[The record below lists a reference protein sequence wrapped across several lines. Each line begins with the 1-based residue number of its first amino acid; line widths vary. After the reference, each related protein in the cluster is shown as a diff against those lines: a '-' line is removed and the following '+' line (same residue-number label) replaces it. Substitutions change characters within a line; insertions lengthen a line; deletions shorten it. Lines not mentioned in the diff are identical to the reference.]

1 MNFSLQTTEAPAP
14 AAEAEPSAHRE
25 LPDLKKPASRKSN
38 GGKTFLVGLV
48 VVLIVAAGIVLGV
61 PGITKSVT
69 GLFASSTRDIINY
82 EVRPATLPVTVT
94 ERGTLESSKNEDV
107 FCQVEGSTTIISIV
121 PEGKRVTKGE
131 LVCELDSAAL
141 NDQLTNQY
149 IATSGAE
156 ASYQNAK
163 LTREVAEIAV
173 TEYKEG
179 VYLQELQTVK
189 GEIALAEAERK
200 RAEDRLEWSTRMFDK
215 GYVSLAQ
222 RIADKVSLDQ
232 KIFAFEQA
240 TTKKSVL
247 EKFTFDKTIKELK
260 SDVEK
265 AKSDELAKD
274 QTWDLEK
281 KKQAKLETQIK
292 NCKLLAPGDGLVVY
306 ANDPSRFGGSS
317 QPQIEEGAVVRERQK
332 IFSLPDTGHMRVNTK
347 VHESMVDRLAPG
359 LQARIRVDAFADQTL
374 KGTVLDVAPLPD
386 PNSMFSSDVKV
397 YTTHVTIDN
406 GLSGLRP
413 GMTAQVEILVAQIDN
428 VLSVPVVA
436 ILEYQ
441 GKDHVAV
448 KRADGTYDWRTV
460 TVGTSNDKLVE
471 IREGL
476 KTGDRVALS
485 PLLLMSEDEKREA
498 FGESGKAGEASKKD
512 WGTTPKPQVGAVAT
526 ASPDGKAATDP
537 EAKAKAKGKRT
548 GKGQRGGGFMSKMD
562 PAIREKFQ
570 SASPE
575 EKKQMMID
583 AGVPAERVDAILQGG
598 GGGGGGGGAGGGF
611 GGPPGGGSG
620 AGAGAGGGGGGFGG
634 GRGGPN
640 Q

>member
-1 MNFSLQTTEAPAP
+1 M
-14 AAEAEPSAHRE
+14 
-25 LPDLKKPASRKSN
+25 
-38 GGKTFLVGLV
+38 
-48 VVLIVAAGIVLGV
+48 IGV
-61 PGITKSVT
+61 PGISKSLT
-69 GLFASSTRDIINY
+69 GLFASSTRDIITY
-82 EVRPATLPVTVT
+82 EVRQANLPVVATV
-94 ERGTLESSKNEDV
+94 RGTLESSNNKDV

-141 NDQLTNQY
+141 KDQLTNQY

-156 ASYQNAK
+156 AAHQNAK

-200 RAEDRLEWSTRMFDK
+200 RAEDRLEWSKRMYDK

-222 RIADKVSLDQ
+222 NIADKVSLDQ
-232 KIFAFEQA
+232 KVFAFEQA
-240 TTKKSVL
+240 TTKKAVL
-247 EKFTFDKTIKELK
+247 EKFTYDKTLKELK

-265 AKSDELAKD
+265 ARSDELAKE

-281 KKQAKLETQIK
+281 KKQTKLETQIK
-292 NCKLLAPGDGLVVY
+292 NCQLLAPGDGLVVY

-317 QPQIEEGAVVRERQK
+317 QPQVEEGAVVRERQK

-347 VHESMVDRLAPG
+347 VHESMIDRLTPG

-374 KGTVLDVAPLPD
+374 RGTVLDVAPLPD

-406 GLSGLRP
+406 GLPGLRP
-413 GMTAQVEILVAQIDN
+413 GMTAQVDILVAQIDN

-448 KRADGTYDWRTV
+448 KRGDGTYDWRTV
-460 TVGTSNDKLVE
+460 AVGTSNDKLVE

-476 KTGDRVALS
+476 KSGDRVALS
-485 PLLLMSEDEKREA
+485 PLLLMSEEEKREA
-498 FGESGKAGEASKKD
+498 FGESGKDGEAAKKD
-512 WGTTPKPQVGAVAT
+512 WGAGAKGKAGVGPVGPGG
-526 ASPDGKAATDP
+526 PDGKATADP
-537 EAKAKAKGKRT
+537 DAKGKAKAKAKGKR
-548 GKGQRGGGFMSKMD
+548 GAGGGFMSKMD
-562 PAIREKFQ
+562 PAARAKFQ

-575 EKKQMMID
+575 EKKQMLIE

-598 GGGGGGGGAGGGF
+598 GGGGFGGGAGGE
-611 GGPPGGGSG
+611 G
-620 AGAGAGGGGGGFGG
+620 AGRGAGGGFGG

-640 Q
+640 P

>member
-1 MNFSLQTTEAPAP
+1 M
-14 AAEAEPSAHRE
+14 
-25 LPDLKKPASRKSN
+25 
-38 GGKTFLVGLV
+38 
-48 VVLIVAAGIVLGV
+48 
-61 PGITKSVT
+61 PGISKSLT
-69 GLFASSTRDIINY
+69 GLFASSTRDIITY
-82 EVRPATLPVTVT
+82 EVKAATLPVVATV
-94 ERGTLESSKNEDV
+94 RGTLESSKNEDV

-121 PEGKRVTKGE
+121 SEGKRVTKGE

-156 ASYQNAK
+156 AAHQNAK
-163 LTREVAEIAV
+163 LTWEVAVIAV

-200 RAEDRLEWSTRMFDK
+200 RAEDRLEWSKRMYDK

-222 RIADKVSLDQ
+222 NIADKVSLDQ

-240 TTKKSVL
+240 TTKKNVL
-247 EKFTFDKTIKELK
+247 EKFTFDKTLKELK

-265 AKSDELAKD
+265 AKSDMLAKE

-281 KKQAKLETQIK
+281 KKQTKLETQIK

-347 VHESMVDRLAPG
+347 VHESMIDRLTPG
-359 LQARIRVDAFADQTL
+359 LRARIRVDAFADQTL
-374 KGTVLDVAPLPD
+374 AGSVLDIAPLPD

-397 YTTHVTIDN
+397 YTTHVAIDK
-406 GLSGLRP
+406 GLPGLRP
-413 GMTAQVEILVAQIDN
+413 GMTAQVDILVAQIEN

-441 GKDHVAV
+441 GKDHLAV

-476 KTGDRVALS
+476 KSGDRVALS
-485 PLLLMSEDEKREA
+485 PLLLMSEEEKREA
-498 FGESGKAGEASKKD
+498 FGESGKDGDASKKD
-512 WGTTPKPQVGAVAT
+512 WGAGPKAQAGLGPAGPDAPNGAAG
-526 ASPDGKAATDP
+526 PDGKAKESADG
-537 EAKAKAKGKRT
+537 KAKGKRT
-548 GKGQRGGGFMSKMD
+548 GKGQRGSGGFMSKMD
-562 PAIREKFQ
+562 PAIRAKFQ
-570 SASPE
+570 SASAE
-575 EKKQMMID
+575 EKKQMLIE
-583 AGVPAERVDAILQGG
+583 AGVPAERVDMILQGG
-598 GGGGGGGGAGGGF
+598 GGGGGGGF
-611 GGPPGGGSG
+611 GGPGGGGGGPGGG
-620 AGAGAGGGGGGFGG
+620 GGGGGGFGG